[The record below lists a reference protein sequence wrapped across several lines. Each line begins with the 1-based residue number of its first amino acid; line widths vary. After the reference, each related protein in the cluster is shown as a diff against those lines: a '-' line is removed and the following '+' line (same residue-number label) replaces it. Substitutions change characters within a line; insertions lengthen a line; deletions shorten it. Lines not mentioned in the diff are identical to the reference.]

1 MILNKEDAL
10 YAANVFIDY
19 FQNFG
24 RIDDY
29 LRKVKLERMS
39 NYPTSLPGMGPQDD
53 FFNDYNM
60 HPKDMEFECREV
72 TNEIFV
78 NYLEIVTSHA
88 VEVSVPGKAIKWVV
102 YERNTGKIFGF
113 IRLGSPTINSKPR
126 NNFLGKPLD
135 TLNPEVMKR
144 FNASAIMG
152 FIIVPTQPAG
162 FNFLGGKLLA
172 AICCSHLTKDTLD
185 KKYGG
190 PFCMFET
197 TSLYGKTSSVSQY
210 DGMKPFL
217 RHKGETVSDFAP
229 LINDDNFHRL
239 NDWFKKRNF
248 DIVED
253 EEVEGNLDEFFPKD
267 EGATFNRIKNGGPL
281 IDPNASSRKLKTQ
294 TKMISI
300 IKASLKNVD
309 DDAYNKFV
317 QTYLDAKNL
326 TEQKRAYMSDYG
338 YENVK
343 EYLNM
348 ETDELLKKDNFDR
361 YSFDGVVD
369 WWRKKASNRFETLNS
384 DGRLRTVAET
394 WNTNPDDI
402 QIIR

>member
-1 MILNKEDAL
+1 MILNREDAL
-10 YAANVFIDY
+10 YAANVFVDY
-19 FQNFG
+19 FSNFG

-53 FFNDYNM
+53 MFSDFNM

-72 TNEIFV
+72 SNEIFV

-88 VEVSVPGKAIKWVV
+88 VEVSVPGKSIKWVV
-102 YERNTGKIFGF
+102 YEKNSGQIAGF

-126 NNFLGKPLD
+126 NMFLGKPLD
-135 TLNPEVMKR
+135 TYSKEVMKR
-144 FNASAIMG
+144 FNDSTIMG
-152 FIIVPTQPAG
+152 FIIVPTQPFG
-162 FNFLGGKLLA
+162 FNYLGGKLLA

-185 KKYGG
+185 EKYGG

-197 TSLYGKTSSVSQY
+197 TSLYGTTKSSSQY

-239 NDWFKKRNF
+239 NDWFKVRNG
-248 DIVED
+248 E
-253 EEVEGNLDEFFPKD
+253 
-267 EGATFNRIKNGGPL
+267 PL
-281 IDPNASSRKLKTQ
+281 VDPMASSRKLKTQ

-300 IKASLKNVD
+300 IKASLKGVD
-309 DDAYNKFV
+309 DNDYNKFV
-317 QTYLDAKNL
+317 QTYLDAKGL
-326 TEQKRAYMSDYG
+326 TEQKRAYMADYG
-338 YENVK
+338 FDNVK
-343 EYLNM
+343 EYMNM
-348 ETDELLKKDNFDR
+348 ETDVLRKKDNYDR

-369 WWRKKASNRFETLNS
+369 WWRKKASNRFETLQS
-384 DGRLRTVAET
+384 DGRLRTQLET
-394 WNTNPDDI
+394 WNMNADDI
-402 QIIR
+402 DIIR

>member
-1 MILNKEDAL
+1 MQLDKEDAL
-10 YAANVFIDY
+10 YAANVFVDY
-19 FQNFG
+19 FSSFG

-53 FFNDYNM
+53 MFSDFTM
-60 HPKDMEFECREV
+60 HPNDMEFECREV
-72 TNEIFV
+72 TNETFV

-88 VEVSVPGKAIKWVV
+88 VEVSVPGKSIKWVV
-102 YERNTGKIFGF
+102 YEKNTGQIAGF

-126 NNFLGKPLD
+126 NMFLGKPLD
-135 TLNPEVMKR
+135 TMSKEVMKR
-144 FNASAIMG
+144 FNDSTIMG
-152 FIIVPTQPAG
+152 FIIVPTQPFG
-162 FNFLGGKLLA
+162 FNYLGGKLLA

-197 TSLYGKTSSVSQY
+197 TSLYGTTKSSSQY

-239 NDWFKKRNF
+239 NDWFKKRNG
-248 DIVED
+248 E
-253 EEVEGNLDEFFPKD
+253 
-267 EGATFNRIKNGGPL
+267 PL
-281 IDPNASSRKLKTQ
+281 IDPMASSRKLKTQ

-300 IKASLKNVD
+300 IKASLKGTD
-309 DDAYNKFV
+309 DNAYNKFV
-317 QTYLDAKNL
+317 QTYIDAKGL
-326 TEQKRAYMSDYG
+326 TEQKRAYMADYG
-338 YENVK
+338 FDNVK
-343 EYLNM
+343 EYMNM
-348 ETDELLKKDNFDR
+348 ETNELRKKDNFDR

-369 WWRKKASNRFETLNS
+369 WWRKKSSNRFETLKN
-384 DGRLRTVAET
+384 DGRLRTELET
-394 WNTNPDDI
+394 WNMNADDI
-402 QIIR
+402 DIIR

>member
-1 MILNKEDAL
+1 MILNREDAL
-10 YAANVFIDY
+10 YAANVFVDY
-19 FQNFG
+19 FSSFG

-53 FFNDYNM
+53 MFNDFTM
-60 HPKDMEFECREV
+60 HPNDMEFECREV
-72 TNEIFV
+72 SNEIFV

-88 VEVSVPGKAIKWVV
+88 VEVSVPGKSVKWVV
-102 YERNTGKIFGF
+102 YEKNTGQIAGF

-126 NNFLGKPLD
+126 NMFLGKPLD
-135 TLNPEVMKR
+135 TMSKEVMKR
-144 FNASAIMG
+144 FNDSTIMG
-152 FIIVPTQPAG
+152 FIIVPTQPFG
-162 FNFLGGKLLA
+162 FNYLGGKLLA

-197 TSLYGKTSSVSQY
+197 TSLYGSTKSSSQY

-229 LINDDNFHRL
+229 LINDDNYHRL
-239 NDWFKKRNF
+239 KDWF
-248 DIVED
+248 ES
-253 EEVEGNLDEFFPKD
+253 
-267 EGATFNRIKNGGPL
+267 KNGEPL
-281 IDPNASSRKLKTQ
+281 IDPEASSRKLKTQ

-300 IKASLKNVD
+300 IKASLKGVD
-309 DDAYNKFV
+309 DDAYAKFV
-317 QTYLDAKNL
+317 QTYLDAKGL

-338 YENVK
+338 FDNVK
-343 EYLNM
+343 EYMNM
-348 ETDELLKKDNFDR
+348 ETDELRKKDNYDR

-369 WWRKKASNRFETLNS
+369 WWRKKAVNRFENLKA
-384 DGRLRTVAET
+384 DGRLRTELET
-394 WNTNPDDI
+394 WNISDDI
-402 QIIR
+402 DIIR

>member
-1 MILNKEDAL
+1 MLLDKEDAL
-10 YAANVFIDY
+10 YAANVFVDY
-19 FQNFG
+19 FSSFG

-53 FFNDYNM
+53 MFNDFTM
-60 HPKDMEFECREV
+60 HPNDMEFECREV
-72 TNEIFV
+72 SNEIFV

-88 VEVSVPGKAIKWVV
+88 VEVSVPGKSIKWVV
-102 YERNTGKIFGF
+102 YEKNTGQIAGF

-126 NNFLGKPLD
+126 NMFLGKPLD
-135 TLNPEVMKR
+135 TMSKEVMKR
-144 FNASAIMG
+144 FNDSTIMG
-152 FIIVPTQPAG
+152 FIIVPTNPFG
-162 FNFLGGKLLA
+162 FNYLGGKLLA

-197 TSLYGKTSSVSQY
+197 TSLYGTTKSVSQY

-239 NDWFKKRNF
+239 KDWF
-248 DIVED
+248 ES
-253 EEVEGNLDEFFPKD
+253 
-267 EGATFNRIKNGGPL
+267 KNGEPL
-281 IDPNASSRKLKTQ
+281 IDPEASSRKLKTQ

-300 IKASLKNVD
+300 IKASLKGVD
-309 DDAYNKFV
+309 DDAYAKFV
-317 QTYLDAKNL
+317 QTYLDAKGL

-338 YENVK
+338 FDNVK
-343 EYLNM
+343 EYMNM
-348 ETDELLKKDNFDR
+348 ETDELRKKDNYDR

-369 WWRKKASNRFETLNS
+369 WWRKKASNRFENLKA
-384 DGRLRTVAET
+384 DGRLRTELET
-394 WNTNPDDI
+394 WNMNADDI
-402 QIIR
+402 DIIR

>member
-1 MILNKEDAL
+1 MILNRKDAL
-10 YAANVFIDY
+10 YAANVFVDY
-19 FQNFG
+19 FASFG

-53 FFNDYNM
+53 MFSDFSM

-72 TNEIFV
+72 SNEIFV

-88 VEVSVPGKAIKWVV
+88 VEVSVPGKSIKWVV
-102 YERNTGKIFGF
+102 YEKNSGQIAGF

-126 NNFLGKPLD
+126 NTFLGKPLD
-135 TLNPEVMKR
+135 TLNPDVMKR
-144 FNASAIMG
+144 FNDSTIMG
-152 FIIVPTQPAG
+152 FIIVPTQPFG
-162 FNFLGGKLLA
+162 FNYLGGKLLA
-172 AICCSHLTKDTLD
+172 GICCSHLTKNTLN

-197 TSLYGKTSSVSQY
+197 TSLYGSTKSSSQY

-239 NDWFKKRNF
+239 NDWFKERN
-248 DIVED
+248 
-253 EEVEGNLDEFFPKD
+253 EGE
-267 EGATFNRIKNGGPL
+267 PL
-281 IDPNASSRKLKTQ
+281 IDPMASSRKLKTQ

-300 IKASLKNVD
+300 IKASLKGVD
-309 DDAYNKFV
+309 DTAYNKFV
-317 QTYLDAKNL
+317 QTYIDAKGL

-338 YENVK
+338 YSNVK
-343 EYLNM
+343 EYMNM
-348 ETDELLKKDNFDR
+348 ETDTLTKKDNFDR

-369 WWRKKASNRFETLNS
+369 WWRSKASNRFETLKN
-384 DGRLRTVAET
+384 DGRLRTQLET
-394 WNTNPDDI
+394 WNMNADDI
-402 QIIR
+402 DIIR

>member
-1 MILNKEDAL
+1 MILNREDAL
-10 YAANVFIDY
+10 YAANVFVDY
-19 FQNFG
+19 FSNFG

-53 FFNDYNM
+53 MFSDFSM

-72 TNEIFV
+72 SNEIFV

-88 VEVSVPGKAIKWVV
+88 VEVSVPGKSIKWVV
-102 YERNTGKIFGF
+102 YEKNSGQIAGF

-126 NNFLGKPLD
+126 NMFLGKPLD
-135 TLNPEVMKR
+135 TYSKEVMKR
-144 FNASAIMG
+144 FNDSTIMG
-152 FIIVPTQPAG
+152 FIIVPTQPFG
-162 FNFLGGKLLA
+162 FNYLGGKLLA

-185 KKYGG
+185 EKYGG

-197 TSLYGKTSSVSQY
+197 TSLYGTTKSSSQY

-239 NDWFKKRNF
+239 NDWFKVRNG
-248 DIVED
+248 E
-253 EEVEGNLDEFFPKD
+253 
-267 EGATFNRIKNGGPL
+267 PL
-281 IDPNASSRKLKTQ
+281 VDPMASSRKLKTQ

-300 IKASLKNVD
+300 IKASLKGVD
-309 DDAYNKFV
+309 DNDYNKFV
-317 QTYLDAKNL
+317 QTYLDAKGL
-326 TEQKRAYMSDYG
+326 TEQKRAYMADYG
-338 YENVK
+338 FDNVK
-343 EYLNM
+343 EYMNM
-348 ETDELLKKDNFDR
+348 ETDVLRKKDNYDR

-369 WWRKKASNRFETLNS
+369 WWRKKASNRFETLQS
-384 DGRLRTVAET
+384 DGRLRTQLET
-394 WNTNPDDI
+394 WNMNADDI
-402 QIIR
+402 DIIR

>member
-1 MILNKEDAL
+1 MILNREDAL
-10 YAANVFIDY
+10 YAANVFVDY
-19 FQNFG
+19 FSSFG

-53 FFNDYNM
+53 MFNDFTM
-60 HPKDMEFECREV
+60 HPNDMEFECREV
-72 TNEIFV
+72 SNEIFV

-88 VEVSVPGKAIKWVV
+88 VEVSVPGKSVKWVV
-102 YERNTGKIFGF
+102 YEKNAGKIAGF

-126 NNFLGKPLD
+126 NMFLGKPLD
-135 TLNPEVMKR
+135 TMSKEVMKR
-144 FNASAIMG
+144 FNDSTIMG
-152 FIIVPTQPAG
+152 FIIVPTQPFG
-162 FNFLGGKLLA
+162 FNYLGGKLLA

-197 TSLYGKTSSVSQY
+197 TSLYGSTKSSSQY

-229 LINDDNFHRL
+229 LINDDNYHRL
-239 NDWFKKRNF
+239 KDWF
-248 DIVED
+248 ES
-253 EEVEGNLDEFFPKD
+253 
-267 EGATFNRIKNGGPL
+267 KNGEPL
-281 IDPNASSRKLKTQ
+281 IDPEASSRKLKTQ

-300 IKASLKNVD
+300 IKASLKGVD
-309 DDAYNKFV
+309 DDAYAKFV
-317 QTYLDAKNL
+317 QTYLDAKGL

-338 YENVK
+338 FDNVK
-343 EYLNM
+343 EYMNM
-348 ETDELLKKDNFDR
+348 ETDELRKKDNYDR

-369 WWRKKASNRFETLNS
+369 WWRKKASNRFESVKS
-384 DGRLRTVAET
+384 DGRLRKNLET
-394 WNTNPDDI
+394 WNMSDDI

>member
-1 MILNKEDAL
+1 MILNREDAL
-10 YAANVFIDY
+10 YAANVFVDY
-19 FQNFG
+19 FASFG

-53 FFNDYNM
+53 MFHDFTM

-72 TNEIFV
+72 SNEIFV
-78 NYLEIVTSHA
+78 NYLEIVTSHV
-88 VEVSVPGKAIKWVV
+88 VEVSVPGKSIKWVV
-102 YERNTGKIFGF
+102 YEKNTGQIAGF

-126 NNFLGKPLD
+126 NMFLGKPLD
-135 TLNPEVMKR
+135 TMSKEVMKR
-144 FNASAIMG
+144 FNDSTIMG
-152 FIIVPTQPAG
+152 FIIVPTQPFG
-162 FNFLGGKLLA
+162 FNYLGGKLLA

-197 TSLYGKTSSVSQY
+197 TSLYGTTKSSSQY

-239 NDWFKKRNF
+239 NDWFKKRNG
-248 DIVED
+248 E
-253 EEVEGNLDEFFPKD
+253 
-267 EGATFNRIKNGGPL
+267 PL
-281 IDPNASSRKLKTQ
+281 IDPMASSRKLKTQ

-300 IKASLKNVD
+300 IKASLKGTD
-309 DDAYNKFV
+309 DNAYNKFV
-317 QTYLDAKNL
+317 QTYIDAKGL
-326 TEQKRAYMSDYG
+326 TEQKRAYMADYG
-338 YENVK
+338 FDNVK
-343 EYLNM
+343 EYMNM
-348 ETDELLKKDNFDR
+348 ETNELRKKDNFDR

-369 WWRKKASNRFETLNS
+369 WWRKKASNRFETLKN
-384 DGRLRTVAET
+384 DGRLRTELET
-394 WNTNPDDI
+394 WNMNADDI
-402 QIIR
+402 DIIR

>member
-1 MILNKEDAL
+1 MLLNKEDAS

-19 FQNFG
+19 FASFG

-39 NYPTSLPGMGPQDD
+39 NYPTSLPGIGPQDD
-53 FFNDYNM
+53 MFSDFTM
-60 HPKDMEFECREV
+60 HPNDMEFECHEV
-72 TNEIFV
+72 TNERFV

-88 VEVSVPGKAIKWVV
+88 VEVSVPGKSIKWVV
-102 YERNTGKIFGF
+102 YEKNSGKIVGF

-126 NNFLGKPLD
+126 NTFLGKPLD
-135 TLNPEVMKR
+135 TYSKEVMKR
-144 FNASAIMG
+144 FNDSTIMG
-152 FIIVPTQPAG
+152 FIIVPTQPFG
-162 FNFLGGKLLA
+162 FNYLGGKLLA

-197 TSLYGKTSSVSQY
+197 TSLYGTTKSVSQY

-229 LINDDNFHRL
+229 LINDAKYRQL
-239 NDWFKKRNF
+239 KSWF
-248 DIVED
+248 ED
-253 EEVEGNLDEFFPKD
+253 KIGEPLVGAEV
-267 EGATFNRIKNGGPL
+267 
-281 IDPNASSRKLKTQ
+281 SSKKLKAQ
-294 TKMISI
+294 TKMVSI
-300 IKASLKNVD
+300 IKASLRGVD
-309 DDAYNKFV
+309 EDAYNKFC
-317 QTYLDAKNL
+317 QTFLDAKGL

-338 YENVK
+338 FDNVK

-348 ETDELLKKDNFDR
+348 ETDELGQKENYDR
-361 YSFDGVVD
+361 YSFSGVVD
-369 WWRKKASNRFETLNS
+369 WWKAKASKRFETIKS

-394 WNTNPDDI
+394 WNTNADQID
-402 QIIR
+402 IIR

>member
-1 MILNKEDAL
+1 MILNREDAL
-10 YAANVFIDY
+10 YASNVFVDY
-19 FQNFG
+19 FASFG

-53 FFNDYNM
+53 FFNDHTM
-60 HPKDMEFECREV
+60 HPNDMEFECREV
-72 TNEIFV
+72 SNEIFV

-102 YERNTGKIFGF
+102 YEKNTGQIAGF

-126 NNFLGKPLD
+126 NMFLGKPLD
-135 TLNPEVMKR
+135 TMSKEVMKR
-144 FNASAIMG
+144 FNDSTIMG
-152 FIIVPTQPAG
+152 FALVAVQPFG
-162 FNFLGGKLLA
+162 FNCLGGKLLA
-172 AICCSHLTKDTLD
+172 AIACSHMAKDILD

-197 TSLYGKTSSVSQY
+197 TSLYGTTKSVSQY

-229 LINDDNFHRL
+229 LINDEKYRQL
-239 NDWFKKRNF
+239 KSWF
-248 DIVED
+248 ED
-253 EEVEGNLDEFFPKD
+253 KIGEPLVGAEV
-267 EGATFNRIKNGGPL
+267 
-281 IDPNASSRKLKTQ
+281 SSRKLKAQ

-300 IKASLKNVD
+300 IKASLKDVD
-309 DDAYNKFV
+309 DDAYNKFC
-317 QTYLDAKNL
+317 QTFLDAKKL

-338 YENVK
+338 FDNVK
-343 EYLNM
+343 EYMNM
-348 ETDELLKKDNFDR
+348 ETDELRKKDNYDR

-369 WWRKKASNRFETLNS
+369 WWRKKAVNRFETLKV
-384 DGRLRTVAET
+384 DGRLRTELET
-394 WNTNPDDI
+394 WNMSDDI
-402 QIIR
+402 DIIR

>member
-1 MILNKEDAL
+1 MILNREDAL
-10 YAANVFIDY
+10 YAANVFVDY
-19 FQNFG
+19 FASFG

-53 FFNDYNM
+53 MFHDFTM

-72 TNEIFV
+72 SNEIFV

-88 VEVSVPGKAIKWVV
+88 VEVSVPGKSIKWVV
-102 YERNTGKIFGF
+102 YEKNTGQIAGF

-126 NNFLGKPLD
+126 NMFLGKPLD
-135 TLNPEVMKR
+135 TMSKEVMKR
-144 FNASAIMG
+144 FNDSTIMG
-152 FIIVPTQPAG
+152 FIIVPTQPFG
-162 FNFLGGKLLA
+162 FNYLGGKLLA

-197 TSLYGKTSSVSQY
+197 TSLYGTTKSSSQY

-229 LINDDNFHRL
+229 LINDNNFHRL
-239 NDWFKKRNF
+239 NDWFKKRNG
-248 DIVED
+248 E
-253 EEVEGNLDEFFPKD
+253 
-267 EGATFNRIKNGGPL
+267 PL
-281 IDPNASSRKLKTQ
+281 IDPMASSRKLKTQ

-300 IKASLKNVD
+300 IKASLKGTD
-309 DDAYNKFV
+309 DNAYNKFV
-317 QTYLDAKNL
+317 QTYIDAKGL
-326 TEQKRAYMSDYG
+326 TEQKRAYMADYG
-338 YENVK
+338 FDNVK
-343 EYLNM
+343 EYMNM
-348 ETDELLKKDNFDR
+348 ETDELRKKDNFDR

-369 WWRKKASNRFETLNS
+369 WWRKKASNRFETLQS
-384 DGRLRTVAET
+384 DGRLRTKLET
-394 WNTNPDDI
+394 WNMNADDI
-402 QIIR
+402 DIIR

>member
-1 MILNKEDAL
+1 MILNKTDAL
-10 YAANVFIDY
+10 YAANVFVDY
-19 FQNFG
+19 FASFG

-39 NYPTSLPGMGPQDD
+39 NYPTSLPGMGPQDSMFDD
-53 FFNDYNM
+53 FSM
-60 HPKDMEFECREV
+60 HPNDMDFVCKEV
-72 TNEIFV
+72 TTEVFV

-102 YERNTGKIFGF
+102 YEKNTGKIAGF

-126 NNFLGKPLD
+126 NMFLGKPLD
-135 TLNPEVMKR
+135 TYSKKVMKR
-144 FNASAIMG
+144 FNDSTIMG
-152 FIIVPTQPAG
+152 FIIVPTQPFG
-162 FNFLGGKLLA
+162 FNYLGGKLLA
-172 AICCSHLTKDTLD
+172 AICCSHLTKDALD

-197 TSLYGKTSSVSQY
+197 TSLYGSTKSSSQY

-248 DIVED
+248 DIDED
-253 EEVEGNLDEFFPKD
+253 VEGNLDKFLVED
-267 EGATFNRIKNGGPL
+267 VNITFNHINNGMPL
-281 IDPNASSRKLKTQ
+281 IDPQASSRKLKTQ

-300 IKASLKNVD
+300 IKSSLKGVD

-317 QTYLDAKNL
+317 QTYLDAKGL

-338 YENVK
+338 FDNVK
-343 EYLNM
+343 EYMNM
-348 ETDELLKKDNFDR
+348 ETNELRKKDNYDR

-369 WWRKKASNRFETLNS
+369 WWRKKAVNRFENLNK
-384 DGRLRTVAET
+384 DGRLRTELET
-394 WNTNPDDI
+394 WNMNADDI
-402 QIIR
+402 DIIR

>member
-1 MILNKEDAL
+1 MILNREDAL
-10 YAANVFIDY
+10 YAANVFVDY
-19 FQNFG
+19 FASFG

-53 FFNDYNM
+53 MFHDFTM

-72 TNEIFV
+72 SNEIFV

-88 VEVSVPGKAIKWVV
+88 VEVSVPGKSIKWVV
-102 YERNTGKIFGF
+102 YEKNTGQIAGF

-126 NNFLGKPLD
+126 NMFLGKPLD
-135 TLNPEVMKR
+135 TMSKEVMKR
-144 FNASAIMG
+144 FNDSTIMG
-152 FIIVPTQPAG
+152 FIIVPTQPFG
-162 FNFLGGKLLA
+162 FNYLGGKLLA

-197 TSLYGKTSSVSQY
+197 TSLYGTTKSSSQY

-239 NDWFKKRNF
+239 NDWFKKRNG
-248 DIVED
+248 E
-253 EEVEGNLDEFFPKD
+253 
-267 EGATFNRIKNGGPL
+267 PL
-281 IDPNASSRKLKTQ
+281 IDPMASSRKLKTQ

-300 IKASLKNVD
+300 IKASLKGTD
-309 DDAYNKFV
+309 DNAYNKFV
-317 QTYLDAKNL
+317 QTYIDAKGL
-326 TEQKRAYMSDYG
+326 TEQKRAYMADYG
-338 YENVK
+338 FDNVK
-343 EYLNM
+343 EYMNM
-348 ETDELLKKDNFDR
+348 ETNELRKKDNFDR

-369 WWRKKASNRFETLNS
+369 WWRKKASNRFETLKN
-384 DGRLRTVAET
+384 DGRLRTELET
-394 WNTNPDDI
+394 WNMNADDI
-402 QIIR
+402 DIIR

>member
-1 MILNKEDAL
+1 MILNREDAL
-10 YAANVFIDY
+10 YAANVFVDY
-19 FQNFG
+19 FASFG

-53 FFNDYNM
+53 MFHDFTM

-72 TNEIFV
+72 SNEIFV

-88 VEVSVPGKAIKWVV
+88 VEVSVPGKSIKWVV
-102 YERNTGKIFGF
+102 YEKNTGQIAGF

-126 NNFLGKPLD
+126 NMFLGKPLD
-135 TLNPEVMKR
+135 TMSKEVMKR
-144 FNASAIMG
+144 FNDSTIMG
-152 FIIVPTQPAG
+152 FIIVPTQPFG
-162 FNFLGGKLLA
+162 FNYLGGKLLA

-197 TSLYGKTSSVSQY
+197 TSLYGTTKSSSQY

-239 NDWFKKRNF
+239 NDWFKKRNG
-248 DIVED
+248 E
-253 EEVEGNLDEFFPKD
+253 
-267 EGATFNRIKNGGPL
+267 PL
-281 IDPNASSRKLKTQ
+281 IDPMASSRKLKTQ

-300 IKASLKNVD
+300 IKASLKGTD
-309 DDAYNKFV
+309 DNAYNKFV
-317 QTYLDAKNL
+317 QTYIDAKGL
-326 TEQKRAYMSDYG
+326 TEQKRAYMADYG
-338 YENVK
+338 FDNVK
-343 EYLNM
+343 EYMNM
-348 ETDELLKKDNFDR
+348 ETNELRKKDNFDR

-369 WWRKKASNRFETLNS
+369 WWRKKASNRFETLQS
-384 DGRLRTVAET
+384 DGRLRTKLET
-394 WNTNPDDI
+394 WNMNADDI
-402 QIIR
+402 DIIR